1 MSATINTKDNFISVG
16 ASTIIYGVFGAL
28 LAYMTINWQ
37 SLGAIRNQ
45 ICCIVAMI
53 IIFTVLFSL
62 DSSVDFGGHLG
73 GFIGGYLS
81 GIMLFPGIRP
91 KNNYLTL
98 AGAGALAAYFLVMFL
113 VFFLA

>member
-1 MSATINTKDNFISVG
+1 MSEQQPEHKPGIGSVIMSTLAAAMGVQSSKNRERDFAKGNFKMYVVSG
-16 ASTIIYGVFGAL
+16 
-28 LAYMTINWQ
+28 
-37 SLGAIRNQ
+37 
-45 ICCIVAMI
+45 

-73 GFIGGYLS
+73 GFIGGYFS